1 MNPENPKRAEVK
13 QKITHELEEL
23 LVIFLYLAFFFC
35 AVTTYRMLILN
46 EFHVSYFNYGAA
58 LINALVIAKVILIG
72 EYAHLGKRHESKPL
86 LLAAIYKAFL
96 FGLLVFV
103 FHLIEEAIKRLYHGE
118 KLVGALHGLNVD
130 DALARSVVIF
140 CAFIPLFG
148 CSGNCDGCWARKNSA
163 VCFLDNRVFAS
174 LRSQLFC

>member
-1 MNPENPKRAEVK
+1 MSPENPKRAEVK

-46 EFHVSYFNYGAA
+46 EFHVSYFNYGTALLNA
-58 LINALVIAKVILIG
+58 LIIAKVILIG

-86 LLAAIYKAFL
+86 LMSAIYKAFL
-96 FGLLVFV
+96 FGVLVFV
-103 FHLIEEAIKRLYHGE
+103 FHLIEEAIKRLVHGE
-118 KLVGALHGLNVD
+118 KLVGALHGINVD

-148 CSGNCDGCWARKNSA
+148 CLEIRRLLGEEKFR
-163 VCFLDNRVFAS
+163 S
-174 LRSQLFC
+174 LFVRQ